1 MYRLSNS
8 TWMAISLIA
17 AIIMIAPA
25 AIAAQTPSDNFTIKS
40 YIPQKFV
47 DFQSRLTS
55 DLSISGNDSKYSEG
69 DFDQFDTTTIENN
82 QRGSS
87 NNQHFYFSNLS
98 AYRNETVL
106 RYLDASLT
114 VSSRVYG
121 SYSWSRDNHSSTH
134 GYSSHTYRKD
144 QTNSFQFSFYPVI
157 DAGQYLIDDFFI
169 STYSSFRF
177 SYNNSWK
184 DINIDNVQST
194 YSPSPG
200 YFESSIDNSKDD
212 GDNHYDSYDLD
223 LSLLA
228 GIGHVYEGRY
238 ASTALYLIDELR
250 DKNLLAN
257 EPSKTQMTQLSEL
270 IYQSKLEHYF
280 DSRLHNIE
288 VVDKISDYL
297 KAEGLI
303 AQNSLKAPVIIDD
316 VWRYFPSYSRQFGI
330 RIRGGAGYEYY
341 YSITKSKTTNDYY
354 HLLTSYYA
362 DSANVIDTLSESAG
376 TRTDRTTSKNTSSL
390 PFIVGMIEY
399 FNPINHKWQINL
411 KLSGNFYL
419 NPDRITTH
427 KYYYG
432 STTDPSGYSSK
443 TSFKQTYEASL
454 DGEARYIFNSRTN
467 ALFYATLGYWHL
479 KSSLTDT
486 DISGDSET
494 SETFNGQPHSS
505 RYYSMGAYITYRI
518 TIPITLV
525 LQASYF
531 HNNSLSSQLYSSSH
545 IHNSAYN
552 IGAGLT
558 YYLF

>member
-1 MYRLSNS
+1 MHRLSIS
-8 TWMAISLIA
+8 ARMAISLIV

-40 YIPQKFV
+40 YIPEKFV
-47 DFQSRLTS
+47 DFQSNLTS
-55 DLSISGNDSKYSEG
+55 DLSISGHDSKYDQG

-106 RYLDASLT
+106 RYLDASLAA
-114 VSSRVYG
+114 SSHLYG
-121 SYSWSRDNHSSTH
+121 SYSWTSDNRSFTS
-134 GYSSHTYRKD
+134 GYSSHTYRRD
-144 QTNSFQFSFYPVI
+144 QTNSIQLYLFPVI
-157 DAGQYLIDDFFI
+157 DAGRYLIDDFFI

-184 DINIDNVQST
+184 NINIDNVQST
-194 YSPSPG
+194 NSPSPG

-212 GDNHYDSYDLD
+212 GDIHYDYYDLD

-238 ASTALYLIDELR
+238 ASTALYIIDELR
-250 DKNLLAN
+250 DKNLLVN
-257 EPSKTQMTQLSEL
+257 EPSKTQMMQLSEL

-280 DSRLHNIE
+280 DSRLHDIE
-288 VVDKISDYL
+288 VVDNIWQYL
-297 KAEGLI
+297 KSEGLI
-303 AQNSLKAPVIIDD
+303 AQNSLKAPVIIND
-316 VWRYFPSYSRQFGI
+316 VWRSFPNYARQFGI
-330 RIRGGAGYEYY
+330 RIRGGVGYDYY
-341 YSITKSKTTNDYY
+341 YSFEKRKTTNDYY
-354 HLLTSYYA
+354 RLLTSYYA

-376 TRTDRTTSKNTSSL
+376 TRTDRTTSKSTSSL
-390 PFIVGMIEY
+390 PYIVGMIEY
-399 FNPINHKWQINL
+399 FNPINHRWQINL
-411 KLSGNFYL
+411 NLSGNYYL

-432 STTDPSGYSSK
+432 SATDPSGSTNK
-443 TSFKQTYEASL
+443 TSLKETYEATL

-479 KSSLTDT
+479 KSSLTNT
-486 DISGDSET
+486 DISGNTET
-494 SETFNGQPHSS
+494 SEIFNGQPHSS
-505 RYYSMGAYITYRI
+505 RYYSFGTYISYRI

-525 LQASYF
+525 LQASYS
-531 HNNSLSSQLYSSSH
+531 HNNSLASQLYSSSH

-558 YYLF
+558 YLLF